1 VLDCYDVSVQPQT
14 RPRPSLILVP
24 LQPHLCLATLPVCGL
39 HTQATRP
46 LSLCHYFPIGSVLLS
61 VCLLWCL
68 LLSVGHTGQLIV
80 SIMYIGAMS
89 RGGERSSWFSRPL
102 THCASLTP
110 YIMNIAVNPK
120 DTLVPMLLPALT
132 APSKSVGTIG
142 SHEKYSVSLVEYYH
156 ANDKPYI
163 RSIKIQDYAS
173 KPSRDIHLTSP
184 SPCGHILRFRSSQH
198 AAHSPS
204 PTA

>member
-1 VLDCYDVSVQPQT
+1 MLDCYDVSVQPQT

-39 HTQATRP
+39 HAQATRP

-89 RGGERSSWFSRPL
+89 RGGERSSRFSRPL
-102 THCASLTP
+102 TRCARYATYVYILT
-110 YIMNIAVNPK
+110 V
-120 DTLVPMLLPALT
+120 L
-132 APSKSVGTIG
+132 
-142 SHEKYSVSLVEYYH
+142 
-156 ANDKPYI
+156 
-163 RSIKIQDYAS
+163 
-173 KPSRDIHLTSP
+173 
-184 SPCGHILRFRSSQH
+184 
-198 AAHSPS
+198 S
-204 PTA
+204 PTHSLR